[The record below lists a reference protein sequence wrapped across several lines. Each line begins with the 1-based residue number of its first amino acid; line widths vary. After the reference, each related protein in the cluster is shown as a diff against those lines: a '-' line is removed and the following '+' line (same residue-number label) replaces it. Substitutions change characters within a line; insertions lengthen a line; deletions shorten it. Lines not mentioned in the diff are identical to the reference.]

1 MSVFGIIFWLW
12 LTVSMV
18 VFVGRRVKGRARA
31 RAVPAAPDGPAV
43 VDPGSRSMIEPTP
56 VAPDPVEGPTAG
68 PRGST
73 EGPARV
79 DGPATPID
87 DTMPPPRPSADVGP
101 PALRSSLS
109 IADAL
114 SGIEMPC
121 DLAPLTLGSADL
133 DATRIDFVTS
143 GVGAAEVTAQLD
155 AELARLG
162 YAIDDLGGGERLS
175 TRDDVVVRVR
185 VHDRPAVSVA
195 ADGRG
200 FPTAPPDSI
209 VVELAVASR

>member
-1 MSVFGIIFWLW
+1 MSVLGIIFWLW
-12 LTVSMV
+12 LTVSVV
-18 VFVGRRVKGRARA
+18 VFIGRRVKGRA
-31 RAVPAAPDGPAV
+31 RAVPAAPDGPAAV
-43 VDPGSRSMIEPTP
+43 GPGSRSMIEPTP
-56 VAPDPVEGPTAG
+56 VGPDPVEGPTAG
-68 PRGST
+68 LEGSD
-73 EGPARV
+73 EGLARV
-79 DGPATPID
+79 DGPAIPID
-87 DTMPPPRPSADVGP
+87 DTMPPPRPPAVVGP
-101 PALRSSLS
+101 SGLRSSLS

-114 SGIEMPC
+114 SGIQMPC

-133 DATRIDFVTS
+133 DATHIDFVTS

-209 VVELAVASR
+209 VVEFAVASR